1 MKSEPGA
8 PMRITAVQAHVL
20 STERLADAERYEDT
34 AGLRF
39 PENSPPGEGAGRTD
53 ERHLCVYPTARS
65 TVLVTV
71 ETETG
76 LVGIGEAHAPVA
88 PRVVRT
94 IIRDLFAP
102 LLVGQDARQIGWLW
116 ERMFSAMHLRSHT
129 QGFTMEAIAGIDIA
143 LWDLLGR
150 YRQEP
155 IHMLLGGAYRRQI
168 PLYASGIPG
177 ETLAER
183 LETVDS
189 LLQSGFRVIKVSC
202 GRGSLQDQI
211 EIATAISEI
220 VGAKG
225 QLTIDAHGGFD
236 ISDALRFAESL
247 EELGNVLWLEDPLI
261 PEDHQGYRELTRST
275 TLRIAMGETE
285 CNRYGVR
292 DRLLGNECNLLL
304 PDVCRAGGISETF
317 RIAQLADVFGV
328 SWASHVSTSTAIHLM
343 AGLHVGSV
351 TPNFL
356 ISEFPTGFA
365 EGPFGNALLSEPMSV
380 DAGQFQMSDKP
391 GLGIELDQSEI
402 EKLIVE

>member
-1 MKSEPGA
+1 
-8 PMRITAVQAHVL
+8 MRITAIQAHVL
-20 STERLADAERYEDT
+20 STEKIADAEDYENT

-39 PENSPPGEGAGRTD
+39 PDDSPIGGGVGRTD

-71 ETETG
+71 EAENG

-94 IIRDLFAP
+94 IIQDLFAP
-102 LLVGQDARQIGWLW
+102 LLIGQDARQIGRLW
-116 ERMFSAMHLRSHT
+116 ERMFAAMHMRSHT

-143 LWDLLGR
+143 LWDLLGK

-183 LETVDS
+183 LETVDNV
-189 LLQSGFRVIKVSC
+189 LQSGFRVLKTSC

-211 EIATAISEI
+211 EIVAALSDAI
-220 VGAKG
+220 GDKG
-225 QLTIDAHGGFD
+225 QLTVDAHGAFD
-236 ISDALRFAESL
+236 VSDALQFAKFL
-247 EELGNVLWLEDPLI
+247 EGLRNILWLEDPLI
-261 PEDHQGYRELTRST
+261 PEDHDGYRELTQST

-292 DRLLGNECNLLL
+292 DRLQGRECNLLL
-304 PDVCRAGGISETF
+304 PDVCRAGGISETL

-343 AGLHVGSV
+343 AGIHVGAV

-356 ISEFPTGFA
+356 ISEFPTAFT
-365 EGPFGNALLSEPMSV
+365 EGPFGNVLLTDPVSV
-380 DAGQFQMSDKP
+380 EAGQIQVNDKP
-391 GLGIELDQSEI
+391 GLGIELNQSEI
-402 EKLIVE
+402 DKLIVE